1 MKISAIIP
9 AAGRGTRIGSPTP
22 KQFLFLNGKPILN
35 HTLEVF
41 ERSGIIDSLVL
52 VGPEQEVKTTLAQWL
67 ETSSIVTQVVAGGE
81 KRQDSVFN
89 GFQALD
95 KDTDIVV
102 VHDGVRPFVTVEM
115 ILESVDAAKRH
126 GAAIVA
132 VPIGDTLKKV
142 NPGGFVECTVDRER
156 IWKVQTPQAFQY
168 GVLHKAFQK
177 AAADSF
183 YGTDEGSL
191 IERMGG
197 EIKIVPGSE
206 LNIKITRREDLVLG
220 ESILNNS

>member
-102 VHDGVRPFVTVEM
+102 VHDGVRPFVTMEM
-115 ILESVDAAKRH
+115 ILESVEAAKRH

-177 AAADSF
+177 AAVDSF

>member
-41 ERSGIIDSLVL
+41 ERSGIIDSLGL

-183 YGTDEGSL
+183 HGTDEGSL

-197 EIKIVPGSE
+197 EIKIVSGSE